1 MTFEPSQLTGIVL
14 AGGRSTR
21 LGSTQSKLITRIDGK
36 KILARI
42 ADALKTVTSELILVG
57 RQNQNDEVF
66 DLGISLNM
74 RIVSDTDPYSGPLAG
89 IHAGLTASTTPFSF
103 IVAGDHPFLSTD
115 LITAMAISAGLGAV
129 NTTCAV
135 IPHTEGTLHPLH
147 AIYPRKYW
155 VPHFAQALSKGETSP
170 RRSIEKAT
178 ADNYPPVTIF
188 TDEDITQTDPG
199 KISLFDIDTPENLN
213 FAKRIAGKQISKA
226 PTDHSTN

>member
-1 MTFEPSQLTGIVL
+1 M
-14 AGGRSTR
+14 
-21 LGSTQSKLITRIDGK
+21 
-36 KILARI
+36 
-42 ADALKTVTSELILVG
+42 G

-170 RRSIEKAT
+170 RRSIEKAR
-178 ADNYPPVTIF
+178 AANYPPVTIF

-199 KISLFDIDTPENLN
+199 KISLFDIDTPENLS
-213 FAKRIAGKQISKA
+213 FAKRIAEAQMSKD
-226 PTDHSTN
+226 PTKHSTD

>member
-74 RIVSDTDPYSGPLAG
+74 RVVSDTDPYSGPLAG

-103 IVAGDHPFLSTD
+103 IVAGDHPFLSPK
-115 LITAMAISAGLGAV
+115 LIAAMATAAGGCGDNAAY
-129 NTTCAV
+129 AV
-135 IPHTEGTLHPLH
+135 IPQTDGNLQPLH

-170 RRSIEKAT
+170 RRSIEKAR
-178 ADNYPPVTIF
+178 AANYPPVTIF

-213 FAKRIAGKQISKA
+213 FAKRIAEAQMSKD
-226 PTDHSTN
+226 PTEHSTD

>member
-74 RIVSDTDPYSGPLAG
+74 RVISDTDPYSGPLAG
-89 IHAGLTASTTPFSF
+89 IHAGLTASTTPLSF
-103 IVAGDHPFLSTD
+103 IVAGDHPFLSTN
-115 LITAMAISAGLGAV
+115 LITAMAISAGLGEV

-135 IPHTEGTLHPLH
+135 IPHTEGNLHPLH

-170 RRSIEKAT
+170 RRSIEKAR
-178 ADNYPPVTIF
+178 AANYL
-188 TDEDITQTDPG
+188 
-199 KISLFDIDTPENLN
+199 SLIH
-213 FAKRIAGKQISKA
+213 I
-226 PTDHSTN
+226 